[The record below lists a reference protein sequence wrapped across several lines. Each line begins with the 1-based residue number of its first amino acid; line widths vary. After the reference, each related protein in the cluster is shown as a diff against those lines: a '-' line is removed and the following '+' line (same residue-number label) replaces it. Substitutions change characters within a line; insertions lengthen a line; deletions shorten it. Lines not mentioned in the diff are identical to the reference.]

1 MTLEILHVDD
11 DDNIRD
17 LVRLSF
23 DLAGG
28 ARVHSAASG
37 RDAVT
42 LIDDGLRPDVVLLDV
57 MMPGLDGP
65 DTLRA
70 LADRPGMSSVPV
82 YFMTAQVMTDELERL
97 RALGAAG
104 VVTKPFDP
112 LTLPG
117 DIFERIRTRSR

>member
-37 RDAVT
+37 REALTMV
-42 LIDDGLRPDVVLLDV
+42 DGGLTPDVVLLDV
-57 MMPGLDGP
+57 MMPGFDGP

-70 LADRPGMSSVPV
+70 LADRPGMLTVPV
-82 YFMTAQVMTDELERL
+82 YFMTAQVMTEELDRL
-97 RALGAAG
+97 HALGAAG

-112 LTLPG
+112 MTLPG
-117 DIFERIRTRSR
+117 DIFERVRTRSR